1 MSDIEIYLDELK
13 NMESQ
18 LGEKAKLFTN
28 EAIKKFV
35 LNCLAKKV
43 SRVDAEVKVNF
54 ADIQETKEY
63 IDTLEEYL
71 NNGIDYCTNTIKNAD
86 VGDLQQLA
94 SDSFHKGVLFILQ
107 NQASKISA

>member
-54 ADIQETKEY
+54 AELESIQ
-63 IDTLEEYL
+63 YL
-71 NNGIDYCTNTIKNAD
+71 NKMRELINLGDGININVRLLILRRKIIDD
-86 VGDLQQLA
+86 VELL
-94 SDSFHKGVLFILQ
+94 SK
-107 NQASKISA
+107 SKISA